1 MDFDFDKLQRYH
13 GFVLVLGSDAQQWI
27 LPESRVVT
35 MALRETFGK
44 QAIYDGDTGAVSF
57 EGAYTQCEKLERWAH
72 RNTGH
77 ADHLRGL
84 FQLFRRTD
92 LLRDPK
98 VMARIQETGTAS
110 FEELEI
116 ALPLGAP
123 VWVNAEV
130 PYAGILR
137 ALDEKQT
144 MTGQRFYDC
153 TIEVVSFDRAGAPAI
168 YLVRGQISYYS
179 NQKPVA
185 TLEVRP
191 LTSDGLRAQF
201 SSRGAL
207 AARYAQG
214 TNFVGYQGVLEAPD
228 WFGKRRYRADGRVM
242 IDNASLHY
250 FDPQLDGRLRAGL
263 TQPDALQNYIFGDDD
278 DDDAG
283 LTPKAVPGLAEA
295 DYWRTWPRVPAFSL
309 SVKRW
314 GLIDLT
320 GLSPITFREDAF
332 DLLVLD
338 PEIKQVVHA
347 LVKHSGQS
355 FTDLIDGKSGG
366 CIFLLHGEPGVGK
379 TLTAEAVAE
388 VLNRPL
394 YSVSVGEL
402 GTDPQELE
410 ASLRKILDMAS
421 RWNAVLLLDEADIF
435 LEARNEH
442 DIHRNAMVGVFLR
455 LLEYHTGV
463 LFLTTNR
470 VRNFDPAF
478 HSRISLALQYPNL
491 TSDTRAQVIANLS
504 QKARVPIDV
513 DRFKDE
519 PINGR
524 QIKNAL
530 RIAQTLAQAE
540 NTPFTND
547 HLARVL
553 ELTGQFQRYLEEQ
566 QMPTT
571 P

>member
-1 MDFDFDKLQRYH
+1 
-13 GFVLVLGSDAQQWI
+13 
-27 LPESRVVT
+27 
-35 MALRETFGK
+35 
-44 QAIYDGDTGAVSF
+44 
-57 EGAYTQCEKLERWAH
+57 
-72 RNTGH
+72 
-77 ADHLRGL
+77 
-84 FQLFRRTD
+84 
-92 LLRDPK
+92 
-98 VMARIQETGTAS
+98 
-110 FEELEI
+110 
-116 ALPLGAP
+116 
-123 VWVNAEV
+123 
-130 PYAGILR
+130 
-137 ALDEKQT
+137 
-144 MTGQRFYDC
+144 
-153 TIEVVSFDRAGAPAI
+153 
-168 YLVRGQISYYS
+168 
-179 NQKPVA
+179 
-185 TLEVRP
+185 
-191 LTSDGLRAQF
+191 
-201 SSRGAL
+201 
-207 AARYAQG
+207 
-214 TNFVGYQGVLEAPD
+214 
-228 WFGKRRYRADGRVM
+228 
-242 IDNASLHY
+242 
-250 FDPQLDGRLRAGL
+250 
-263 TQPDALQNYIFGDDD
+263 
-278 DDDAG
+278 
-283 LTPKAVPGLAEA
+283 
-295 DYWRTWPRVPAFSL
+295 
-309 SVKRW
+309 
-314 GLIDLT
+314 
-320 GLSPITFREDAF
+320 
-332 DLLVLD
+332 
-338 PEIKQVVHA
+338 
-347 LVKHSGQS
+347 
-355 FTDLIDGKSGG
+355 
-366 CIFLLHGEPGVGK
+366 
-379 TLTAEAVAE
+379 VAE